1 MSNTVPTPVPP
12 HVSFLSGLMADLD
25 QALERAKAVA
35 SGTASGTVADL
46 EAAKSKIEAVL
57 KAHAAPPSSDKP
69 VG

>member
-35 SGTASGTVADL
+35 SGTASDTIADL
-46 EAAKSKIEAVL
+46 ESARDKIEAFL

>member
-46 EAAKSKIEAVL
+46 EAARSKIEAFL
-57 KAHAAPPSSDKP
+57 KAHAAPPPPDTSR
-69 VG
+69 G